1 MKAALRAVCL
11 AGALMTASS
20 AMGETTYEVL
30 EFSDL
35 DGWARDDHAA
45 ALSVFLNT
53 CPDMTGEEW
62 LSLCALAQQDGAKSP
77 RAFFELFFRPVLIR
91 DVQQHVTRLTPI
103 HADLIQVD
111 LTQTIRAVVQVVI
124 SVMPRLAETGA
135 AIAAM
140 QTTELTVEALPENLP
155 QQIEVDASGL
165 VDFDTSI
172 KAGEIDLGPDVTL
185 IDDPETVLIA
195 LSRPRAAVVEDEEA
209 GESEEGAEDA
219 GGETEDEGDSGSDE
233 G

>member
-1 MKAALRAVCL
+1 MADKITLNAKLRSVTGKKVRAMRTEGRMPIVL
-11 AGALMTASS
+11 YGAGTEPVTLEVETKEFGHVAHS
-20 AMGETTYEVL
+20 AGTTQLVSVVVEGEKK
-30 EFSDL
+30 
-35 DGWARDDHAA
+35 
-45 ALSVFLNT
+45 
-53 CPDMTGEEW
+53 P
-62 LSLCALAQQDGAKSP
+62 
-77 RAFFELFFRPVLIR
+77 RPVLIR

-165 VDFDTSI
+165 TDFDTSI